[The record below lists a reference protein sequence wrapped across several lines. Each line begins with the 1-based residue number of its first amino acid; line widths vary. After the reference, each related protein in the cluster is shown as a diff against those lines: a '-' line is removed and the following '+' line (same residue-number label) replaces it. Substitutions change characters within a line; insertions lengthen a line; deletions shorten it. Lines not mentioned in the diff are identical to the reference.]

1 MLGTPL
7 AAEASPYS
15 DEAEDSDE
23 ADSAVLQLDSDGVE
37 ITDMGQKMFEAM
49 EDVELVLRFYAYR
62 HLTKFSQGLNRITH
76 FLDEFLIRGNKFDE
90 ATLEAY
96 RSLFRDNIRFWH
108 IISGATAF
116 QVKGSKRH
124 FSKIAF
130 DALMYASSA
139 LEQQQRSAL
148 LKNPKVVQTEI
159 ERCTTHMPQYSGD
172 GKRYLGRASTQSV
185 CTRSTASSTGRDRE
199 LGHPI

>member
-1 MLGTPL
+1 
-7 AAEASPYS
+7 
-15 DEAEDSDE
+15 
-23 ADSAVLQLDSDGVE
+23 
-37 ITDMGQKMFEAM
+37 MGQKMFEAM

-62 HLTKFSQGLNRITH
+62 HLTQSSQGLNRITD
-76 FLDEFLIRGNKFDE
+76 FLDEFLIRGNQFHE
-90 ATLEAY
+90 PTLEAY
-96 RSLFRDNIRFWH
+96 RSLFLDNIRFWH

-148 LKNPKVVQTEI
+148 LRTPKSSRQKSK
-159 ERCTTHMPQYSGD
+159 RCTTHMPQYSAD
-172 GKRYLGRASTQSV
+172 GKRIPRMRIDAISM
-185 CTRSTASSTGRDRE
+185 
-199 LGHPI
+199 H